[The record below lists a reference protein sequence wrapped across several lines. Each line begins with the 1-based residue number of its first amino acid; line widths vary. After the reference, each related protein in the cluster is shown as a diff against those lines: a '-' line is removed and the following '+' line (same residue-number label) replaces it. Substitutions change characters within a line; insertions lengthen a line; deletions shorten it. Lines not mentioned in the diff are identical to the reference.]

1 MQFLET
7 SLNFKKMRDWD
18 VQIDL
23 ICIFMCLL
31 FYVDFFQWNI
41 REHFPKIYFS
51 KLTVELIQYF
61 VLHIYPLFLDSNFC
75 YSTGINTLPRFCKR
89 AAVMDSD
96 DQFLKSQMLK
106 MLDQWMQDPIFFFN
120 ECQCFY
126 ICCQFSWFLSHDL
139 TGRQCNIWNALLSG
153 GTWLRISALRFFT

>member
-75 YSTGINTLPRFCKR
+75 CSTGINTLPRFCKR
-89 AAVMDSD
+89 AAVMASD

-106 MLDQWMQDPIFFFN
+106 MLDQWKQDPIFFSMSVSVFTSVAN
-120 ECQCFY
+120 SLDF
-126 ICCQFSWFLSHDL
+126 FLM
-139 TGRQCNIWNALLSG
+139 
-153 GTWLRISALRFFT
+153 TWLGGGVILETPCFLEALD